1 MNNLKIISLENC
13 PYSMAA
19 EDLIG
24 RIKTSESE
32 NFNVE
37 IHRVTQENKTE
48 YQQGNIKTFPQIYLN
63 KKLGGYDDLNEIYL
77 EISRI
82 KSLDSN
88 EKLDLMIELL
98 KQSFSFREK
107 EMLRFIKFLID
118 DIFDLEFVSIL
129 L

>member
-13 PYSMAA
+13 PFSMAA
-19 EDLIG
+19 EDLIN
-24 RIKTSESE
+24 RIKTPESE

-48 YQQGNIKTFPQIYLN
+48 YQQGEIKTFPQIYLN
-63 KKLGGYDDLNEIYL
+63 KKLVGGYDDLNEIYL

-88 EKLDLMIELL
+88 EKLDLMIEFLNNKVSHL
-98 KQSFSFREK
+98 ERK
-107 EMLRFIKFLID
+107 EMLRFIKFLIG
-118 DIFDLEFVSIL
+118 
-129 L
+129 